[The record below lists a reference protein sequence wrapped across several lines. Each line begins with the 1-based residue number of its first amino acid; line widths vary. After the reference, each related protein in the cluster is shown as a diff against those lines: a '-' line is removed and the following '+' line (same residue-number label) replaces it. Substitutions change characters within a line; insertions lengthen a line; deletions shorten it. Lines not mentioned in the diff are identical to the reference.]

1 MKRKLFPLLIMI
13 LIPVL
18 SYAETI
24 DVKIKGVD
32 DGIKTTKQRDYKE
45 AVLFAKREAIER
57 AGVKVKSL
65 TTAKDFVIQSDYIE
79 SEAEA
84 VLLPGYDII
93 DIGYQQDGTYLV
105 ILIGTVKTK
114 ALSTDTNEVER
125 DGNYI
130 RYKNG
135 IVYNENTGLEWF
147 VGPDEETNW
156 QEAKK
161 WVWSLTVA
169 GGGWRMPSRGE
180 LEKLY
185 KKGSGTRNMT
195 PLMRTLGSWVWTGET
210 WHQNSSNVWFFNF
223 DRGKSFFYSI
233 NDSHIFFRAFAVRSR
248 R

>member
-1 MKRKLFPLLIMI
+1 MKRNWLPLLILI
-13 LIPVL
+13 LIPVV
-18 SYAETI
+18 SYADTI

-32 DGIKTTKQRDYKE
+32 DGIKTTKQQDYKE

-57 AGVKVKSL
+57 AGLKVKSL

-84 VLLPGYDII
+84 VLLPGYDVI

-114 ALSTDTNEVER
+114 TLGAGTNEVER

-130 RYKNG
+130 RYSNG
-135 IVYNENTGLEWF
+135 VVKDENTGLEWF
-147 VGPDEETNW
+147 VGPDEETTW

-169 GGGWRMPSRGE
+169 GGGWRMPSRLE
-180 LEKLY
+180 LETLY
-185 KKGSGTRNMT
+185 KKGSGNQNMT
-195 PLMRTLGSWVWTGET
+195 PLLRTIGSWVWSGEAR
-210 WHQNSSNVWFFNF
+210 NSSYAWFFDF
-223 DRGKSFFYSI
+223 GRGKMFFYSI
-233 NDSHIFFRAFAVRSR
+233 NESHVFFRAFAVRTGK
-248 R
+248 